1 MVSVMMI
8 INNDD
13 DDDGG
18 SYSCDGK
25 NDECE

>member
-1 MVSVMMI
+1 MMI

-18 SYSCDGK
+18 SDSCDGK
-25 NDECE
+25 NDECILISW